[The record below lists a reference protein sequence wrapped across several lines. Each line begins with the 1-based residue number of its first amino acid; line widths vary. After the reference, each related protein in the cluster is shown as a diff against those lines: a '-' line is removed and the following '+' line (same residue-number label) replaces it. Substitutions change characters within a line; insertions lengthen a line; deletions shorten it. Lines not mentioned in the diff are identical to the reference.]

1 MTITLIIIAI
11 TCLVSFPAFSNE
23 EVKDNLL
30 FWPYEVQ
37 RRNQYYRFFTGGLVH
52 ADTMHLLF
60 NMITLYSFGEVI
72 ENYIF
77 PPVFEQMARPLY
89 ILLYVL
95 AIPIASFPDFIKYKN
110 TYEYRALGASGAVS
124 AVIFSAILFRPDMP
138 LQFFFIPFNI
148 PGYVFG
154 ILFLITS
161 AYLAKKGQGNIGHNA
176 HFWGAVFGL
185 AFTYF
190 ATKYFTGADLMQDFI
205 QLIKEKISG
214 INYKPQ

>member
-1 MTITLIIIAI
+1 MSITILIIII

-23 EVKDNLL
+23 NLKDNLL
-30 FWPYEVQ
+30 FWPFKIL
-37 RRNQYYRFFTGGLVH
+37 RRNQYYRFLTGGFIH

-60 NMITLYSFGEVI
+60 NMITLYSFGEAV
-72 ENYIF
+72 EKYMF
-77 PPVFEQMARPLY
+77 PSVFNQLTIPLY
-89 ILLYVL
+89 IILYVL
-95 AIPIASFPDFIKYKN
+95 AIPISSIPDFLKHKDN
-110 TYEYRALGASGAVS
+110 FEYRALGASGAVS
-124 AVIFSAILFRPDMP
+124 AVIFSAILFSPDMP

-161 AYLAKKGQGNIGHNA
+161 AYLANKGEGNIGHNA

-190 ATKYFTGADLMQDFI
+190 AAKAISGIDLMQELVLLFKAKLNGVI
-205 QLIKEKISG
+205 HI
-214 INYKPQ
+214 